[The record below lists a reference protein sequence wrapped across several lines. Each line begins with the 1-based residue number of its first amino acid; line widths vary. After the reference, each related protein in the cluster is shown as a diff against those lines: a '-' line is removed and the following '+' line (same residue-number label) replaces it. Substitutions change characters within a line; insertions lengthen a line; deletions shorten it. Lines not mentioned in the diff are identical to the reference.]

1 MLHIWPVNSQEQLT
15 GIRFVIPGKA
25 TALTISPDGVYCIA
39 AVSETIYIWQIS
51 SGNMLAVLSKHY
63 QSVTSLKFIDD
74 GSHFVSAGQDGMIL
88 VWKLSSIL
96 TARGYSN
103 QETAPLY
110 SFSDHTLPIT
120 DIFVGKGG
128 MKALLTSVSLDRT
141 CRIYDLASATLLM
154 NLVFPEALTSV
165 VVDHID
171 TKVYVGTIDGH
182 IFEFSLQSPPR
193 AKEYHVSNE
202 AITEKQRF
210 IGHKSAITALSIS
223 LDGETLLSGG
233 NDETIHFWHIPSKQL
248 IRSIPHKG
256 SITNAKFILAPKAM
270 FNQEAKL
277 HLITSNFKRMIDSQN
292 LNAEKHIVEIMVSHS
307 IDDSLD
313 AEYYE
318 GIVNSEIIENRVSST
333 ERKMN
338 GQSKQNNCSLSDVEQ
353 LREEVKR
360 LKKINKELFEH
371 SLKSVLNNK

>member
-277 HLITSNFKRMIDSQN
+277 HLITSNFQRMIDSQN